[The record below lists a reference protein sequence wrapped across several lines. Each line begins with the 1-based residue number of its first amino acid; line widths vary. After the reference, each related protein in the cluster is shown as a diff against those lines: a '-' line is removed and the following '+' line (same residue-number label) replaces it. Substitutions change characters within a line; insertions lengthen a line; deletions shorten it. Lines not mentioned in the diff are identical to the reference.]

1 MVLVGHN
8 QVPVPK
14 FDINTIEKYN
24 KLNMEGKL
32 PHIVETNHF
41 DPELVKEQVKEML
54 RQRKGQDLVNKV
66 GHD

>member
-8 QVPVPK
+8 KVPVPK
-14 FDINTIEKYN
+14 FDIDTIEKYN

-41 DPELVKEQVKEML
+41 NPDAVKE
-54 RQRKGQDLVNKV
+54 
-66 GHD
+66 

>member
-41 DPELVKEQVKEML
+41 DPELVKEQVKEIN
-54 RQRKGQDLVNKV
+54 VNITIWKLLYN
-66 GHD
+66 